1 MSNKVNKAALFRVL
15 SLEDSDLD
23 FEIISEQLIH
33 AGYNLNISRAE
44 TEKEFTL
51 LIQNNTYDII
61 LADYSLPQFNALEAL
76 KLCQEYCPEI
86 PFICVSGAIGETVA
100 IELYKQ
106 GATDYVLK
114 DRLERLPF
122 AVERALKEAKE
133 QKEKKQVEQSLLI
146 SEEKYRTIFENV
158 QDVFYQ
164 TDLEGTILEISPSI
178 KNISNLTRDDL
189 IGKSVYEFYAD
200 PDERE
205 LLVQRIKEKGEIR
218 NYEIRFKTMGGG
230 IKQTSVNAQ
239 LVYNAEGR
247 PDHIDGILCDI
258 TERKLAEEAIRH
270 SEEELNYAQRI
281 AKMGSWVLK
290 IQTNEDIWSQ
300 NMFEMFGFKS
310 FEKGITYA
318 DFLKDVHPDD
328 QYLVEFY
335 FQKIMNSKT
344 GVNYDF
350 RYVLP
355 DGEIM
360 WVQSIIIPVF
370 ADEEIVELHGVKI
383 DITEKKIAEQE
394 LIKAK
399 ENAEASDRLKTA
411 FMNNVSH
418 EIRTPLNGILGFS
431 QILADPEFPV
441 EEKETYYRM
450 LNDSTDR
457 LLNTLTNFMDIA
469 LLTSGNQKIY
479 KKEIVLADLMED
491 VIGKFR
497 DACQAKQLTLILKKS
512 KLSDDYKITTDGEI
526 LGKIIYQL
534 IDNAVK
540 FTSHGHITVGFEKK
554 DNEYLFFVK
563 DSGIGISEENTKQI
577 FDNFQQEDNADT
589 RQYQG
594 TGIGLSIAKGLTE
607 LLGGKLWLDSKK
619 GKGSTFYFSIPSITQ
634 TQDNLQNKSKQ
645 HY

>member
-44 TEKEFTL
+44 TEEDFTS

-76 KLCQEYCPEI
+76 KLCQKYCPDI
-86 PFICVSGAIGETVA
+86 PFICVSGAIGETIA

-218 NYEIRFKTMGGG
+218 NYEIRFKSRGGG

-350 RYVLP
+350 RYILP

-634 TQDNLQNKSKQ
+634 TQDYLQNKSKQ

>member
-44 TEKEFTL
+44 TEKEFTS

-76 KLCQEYCPEI
+76 KLCQKYCPDI
-86 PFICVSGAIGETVA
+86 PFICVSGAIGETIA

-218 NYEIRFKTMGGG
+218 NYEIRFKSRGGG

-290 IQTNEDIWSQ
+290 IQTNEDIGSQ

-350 RYVLP
+350 RYILP

-634 TQDNLQNKSKQ
+634 TQDYLQNKSKQ